1 MLPPRLRRRAAHC
14 RRERGIEERRAP
26 PFSHEVGGPENG
38 YAMCPLMVS
47 RVPRLD
53 SPTRVDTSQSAAGLR
68 GGQGGRVPRPR
79 RAMIVAVSITG
90 QYEYRGAVSDSPLF
104 PRDIYISLNQ
114 HAPPRP
120 PTGASPPRVAVFVT
134 HVSGGILHSQGRG
147 RIKHG
152 SDCPSPPIFVSV
164 RLWGT
169 RTRLAHKR
177 AAHMRGQVTRSAS
190 ERMANIALRDG
201 E

>member
-26 PFSHEVGGPENG
+26 PFSNEVGGPENG

-90 QYEYRGAVSDSPLF
+90 QYEYAISRSGFSVPPSPF
-104 PRDIYISLNQ
+104 TRRYISE
-114 HAPPRP
+114 
-120 PTGASPPRVAVFVT
+120 
-134 HVSGGILHSQGRG
+134 
-147 RIKHG
+147 
-152 SDCPSPPIFVSV
+152 
-164 RLWGT
+164 
-169 RTRLAHKR
+169 
-177 AAHMRGQVTRSAS
+177 M
-190 ERMANIALRDG
+190 
-201 E
+201 

>member
-90 QYEYRGAVSDSPLF
+90 QYEYRGAVSDSP
-104 PRDIYISLNQ
+104 PSSQSIYLPQ
-114 HAPPRP
+114 PTRPPATAHRRVAPPRRGVRH
-120 PTGASPPRVAVFVT
+120 TRFRRYTSFSGARSYKARFRLSLAPDFRLRPSVGHTNAPR
-134 HVSGGILHSQGRG
+134 SQE
-147 RIKHG
+147 
-152 SDCPSPPIFVSV
+152 SCPHARPGHTERV
-164 RLWGT
+164 R
-169 RTRLAHKR
+169 
-177 AAHMRGQVTRSAS
+177 
-190 ERMANIALRDG
+190 ANG
-201 E
+201 